1 VNTPPV
7 SAAPTE
13 TVETPPAVQDPEF
26 QPVSIQHLIVIKGC
40 DCCYYNSSTD
50 GCSSIIDEES

>member
-1 VNTPPV
+1 V

-13 TVETPPAVQDPEF
+13 TVESPSAVQEPEF
-26 QPVSIQHLIVIKGC
+26 QPVSIQHLAIIKTC

-50 GCSSIIDEES
+50 GCSSVVDEES